1 MNFFSRKSP
10 ASKWKLVLHG
20 IGGLALI
27 VFSCLILL
35 EATKATVVIAQNGEK
50 QTVKTHSNT
59 VEDLLEELNIDF
71 NQHDAISYSLDTKIT
86 NGMTIDYKQAKQLTV
101 MVDDDK
107 NETYYTTEDTVG
119 NFIEQEGIS
128 VSKHD
133 ELSHH
138 LDTPIEDGLQL
149 AINTAF
155 EVVVDDGGEEKS
167 LWTTA
172 DSVAELL
179 EEQKIKLNKEDKIK
193 PSKKKSLKD
202 DMHIAITRVEK
213 VKDTVEEA
221 IAFEVEEKKDDSLA
235 KGKEKILSEGEDGLV
250 VKKYEITKENGKE
263 VGRKLVDEK
272 TEKESKAKVVAV
284 GTKEAESQLT
294 TLSSNNSNHSNHSS
308 SDESS
313 SGDSKPEGGKEFYVD
328 ATAFTSDCSG
338 CSGYTATGINLKE
351 NPNKKVIAVDPNV
364 IPLGSKVWVEGYGYA
379 IAGDTGGSIKGN
391 RIDAHVPTKQ
401 DAYNFGKKKV
411 KVRIVD

>member
-71 NQHDAISYSLDTKIT
+71 NQHDAISYRLDTKIM

-149 AINTAF
+149 ATNTAF
-155 EVVVDDGGEEKS
+155 E
-167 LWTTA
+167 
-172 DSVAELL
+172 
-179 EEQKIKLNKEDKIK
+179 
-193 PSKKKSLKD
+193 
-202 DMHIAITRVEK
+202 
-213 VKDTVEEA
+213 
-221 IAFEVEEKKDDSLA
+221 
-235 KGKEKILSEGEDGLV
+235 
-250 VKKYEITKENGKE
+250 
-263 VGRKLVDEK
+263 
-272 TEKESKAKVVAV
+272 
-284 GTKEAESQLT
+284 
-294 TLSSNNSNHSNHSS
+294 
-308 SDESS
+308 
-313 SGDSKPEGGKEFYVD
+313 
-328 ATAFTSDCSG
+328 
-338 CSGYTATGINLKE
+338 
-351 NPNKKVIAVDPNV
+351 
-364 IPLGSKVWVEGYGYA
+364 
-379 IAGDTGGSIKGN
+379 
-391 RIDAHVPTKQ
+391 
-401 DAYNFGKKKV
+401 
-411 KVRIVD
+411 